1 MMIELSQHLE
11 MGLSDFV
18 HMLVRLSQFGTYLIF
33 VKKVELS
40 GKPFPRG
47 YIVQTKISSKI
58 CRVSLFYSNIT
69 ILTLS
74 DARPCTNEHGGMGAE
89 PAPPPCTRP
98 ILHLEP

>member
-1 MMIELSQHLE
+1 MFFPLFSFGIGYLYFWLLSIISTWMMIELSQHLE

-40 GKPFPRG
+40 GKPFPKG

-58 CRVSLFYSNIT
+58 CRVSLFYSNIAV
-69 ILTLS
+69 LTLS
-74 DARPCTNEHGGMGAE
+74 DAGF
-89 PAPPPCTRP
+89 
-98 ILHLEP
+98 